1 LTQNSVVEKHL
12 RTVEILLSGLLLR
25 GADRPAVEK
34 LEKLIGIRKG
44 TLSDLFPQR
53 QVKKSKGSFSS
64 ARAGV

>member
-1 LTQNSVVEKHL
+1 LTQNSAVERHL

-25 GADRPAVEK
+25 GTDPPAVEK

-44 TLSDLFPQR
+44 TLSDLFPKR
-53 QVKKSKGSFSS
+53 QMKKRKGSFSS